1 MKRNRSKVLPV
12 FLLFMFLWIA
22 PGIARAATVKVNCSP
37 SKGQPQTITAALAAL
52 PSKEPNT
59 LLVLGVC
66 NENVNI
72 TTFDHLT
79 ISGNPT
85 ATLNALDPNSATIS
99 IMDSQDITL
108 NNLLINGATNFDGV
122 DCGTT
127 SLCRLNNV
135 TIQNAGV
142 DGLSAGRGSTLWVTD
157 CYIQNNGGEGIWIGV
172 GSQLIVTGSTMQGN
186 ALDGISVFVGGVVT
200 LDSDATSVG
209 NTIQNNSVNGISSFR
224 GSVNIVGTANSTIS
238 GNGADGVALEGASAA
253 LIAGVTITNNLG
265 HGVRIGDLS
274 FGQFKHGGS
283 KVISNNTSPNIL
295 CDSAYS
301 AERGVNPAATDTN
314 CPAEIQPLP

>member
-1 MKRNRSKVLPV
+1 MADFHYLPFKSTLGEKLMKRNPSTVLPV

-108 NNLLINGATNFDGV
+108 
-122 DCGTT
+122 
-127 SLCRLNNV
+127 
-135 TIQNAGV
+135 
-142 DGLSAGRGSTLWVTD
+142 
-157 CYIQNNGGEGIWIGV
+157 
-172 GSQLIVTGSTMQGN
+172 
-186 ALDGISVFVGGVVT
+186 
-200 LDSDATSVG
+200 
-209 NTIQNNSVNGISSFR
+209 
-224 GSVNIVGTANSTIS
+224 
-238 GNGADGVALEGASAA
+238 
-253 LIAGVTITNNLG
+253 
-265 HGVRIGDLS
+265 
-274 FGQFKHGGS
+274 
-283 KVISNNTSPNIL
+283 
-295 CDSAYS
+295 
-301 AERGVNPAATDTN
+301 
-314 CPAEIQPLP
+314 